1 MLARDLLREDAA
13 HGVSEPYDRVAPN
26 VRLVAEE
33 YAELAAAAG
42 MRPEIDPYV
51 VGDVLVGALLARL
64 ISTGRSP
71 TKATADQAVDVLLNG
86 VPRR

>member
-42 MRPEIDPYV
+42 MRP
-51 VGDVLVGALLARL
+51 RMK
-64 ISTGRSP
+64 SP
-71 TKATADQAVDVLLNG
+71 TNSVYATS
-86 VPRR
+86 RTHRY